1 MEDNSSLFSLTIDP
15 VTKSYLLD
23 TARWAK
29 FLSIMGFIL
38 CVLIVVMGVIFGS
51 QLTLIYSRDGQ
62 PMPAGTNIVLACL
75 SVIVAVIYF
84 FPCLYLFRFSS
95 KMKLALNSNEQQKL
109 NASFENL
116 KSLFRYVGILTIVI
130 LAIYG
135 LLLVFAILGFAD

>member
-38 CVLIVVMGVIFGS
+38 CVLIVVMGVFFGS

-62 PMPAGTNIVLACL
+62 LMPAGTNIVLACL

-95 KMKLALNSNEQQKL
+95 KMKLALNSNEQEKL

>member
-38 CVLIVVMGVIFGS
+38 CVLIVVMGVFFGS

-62 PMPAGTNIVLACL
+62 LMPAGTNIVLACL